1 MKIKDMLGI
10 NGARLI
16 FGQLEDIV
24 DFNFF
29 SKDTRTI
36 KENDVFIGIKGDNF
50 DGSDFGYDAFL
61 KGARTCI
68 LEKEIDID
76 KEQFKDRNLIVVNNT
91 KDFLVELARPIR
103 DQINVP
109 IIAVTG
115 SVGKTST
122 KNIIADVLAAKYKV
136 LKTKGNLNTLAGM
149 ALTLLSL
156 KDEEIIVIEMG
167 MNQAGEISKLTNF
180 LRPDVAVITNV
191 GTAHIGNLGSRENI
205 LKAKL
210 EILEG
215 LQGPLFINND
225 NDLLNSWHKNAHI
238 DNKIITY
245 GIDETSDY
253 RATNVCYDKLGS
265 HFKINNELIGI
276 KVLGKHFIYNA
287 VVGFAIGS
295 LFKVPVTKMKEQFSN
310 ILLEHDRMELINN
323 NGLTIINDTYNASYD
338 SVFYALEVLSF
349 FESRKIAVLGDIG
362 ELGEYSKEIHQKI
375 GDLIVKFKIDILVT
389 VGENAKF
396 INERAIELGFKSENA
411 ISFNSNLEA
420 AKYIKSLEKSEDVIL
435 VKASNSFK
443 FKEIVDFLREE

>member
-10 NGARLI
+10 NGARLV
-16 FGQLEDIV
+16 FGHLEDTV

-50 DGSDFGYDAFL
+50 DGSDFGIEAFL
-61 KGARTCI
+61 KGAHTCI
-68 LEKEIDID
+68 LEKEIEID

-103 DQINVP
+103 DKIKVP

-122 KNIIADVLAAKYKV
+122 KNIIADVLATKYKV

-180 LRPDVAVITNV
+180 LRPSVAVITNV

-225 NDLLNSWHKNAHI
+225 NDLLNSWHKNTQI
-238 DNKIITY
+238 NNKIITY
-245 GIDETSDY
+245 GIDEISDY
-253 RATNVCYDKLGS
+253 RATSISYDKLGS
-265 HFKINNELIGI
+265 HFQINNELIDI
-276 KVLGKHFIYNA
+276 NVLGKHFIYNA
-287 VVGFAIGS
+287 VVGFALGS
-295 LFKVPVTKMKEQFSN
+295 LFAVPFAKMKEKFN
-310 ILLEHDRMELINN
+310 HLLLEHDRMELINKDN
-323 NGLTIINDTYNASYD
+323 ITIINDSYNASYD

-349 FESRKIAVLGDIG
+349 FPSRKIAVLGDIK
-362 ELGEYSKEIHQKI
+362 ELGDYSKEIHQKI

-396 INERAIELGFKSENA
+396 INERALELGFKSENA
-411 ISFNSNLEA
+411 ISFNSNLQA
-420 AKYIKSLEKSEDVIL
+420 AKYIKKLEKSEDVIL
-435 VKASNSFK
+435 IKASNSFK